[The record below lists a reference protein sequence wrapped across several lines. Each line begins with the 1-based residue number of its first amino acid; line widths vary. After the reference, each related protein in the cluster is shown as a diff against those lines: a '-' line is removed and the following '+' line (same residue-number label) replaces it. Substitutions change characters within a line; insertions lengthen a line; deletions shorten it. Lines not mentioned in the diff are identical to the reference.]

1 MPITSNP
8 IAVSDIANELG
19 FANSNVSLDNTIF
32 AVSNLAAQPSA
43 GNFHNITMG
52 QAQNDTFANKIW
64 YPWNDPTTYGGLPL
78 GNWLGYNHNRE
89 YQVSGTIENNS
100 ASDYNAWIWINTQ
113 NFGLQGMY
121 NIFLPTG
128 TPATDFSPVT
138 TGLGAY
144 TYGDYSIYIQIT
156 RVRQVGA
163 SNLSIIT
170 YQDTDGVGA
179 GTARDVNALYQN
191 WDFFFGGDIPQDW
204 LIAYDPFAG
213 LIPWNKRTNWVLA
226 IN

>member
-8 IAVSDIANELG
+8 VAVSNITNELG
-19 FANSNVSLDNTIF
+19 FANSNVSLDGTIF

-43 GNFHNITMG
+43 GNFHNISMG

-64 YPWNDPTTYGGLPL
+64 HPWNDPTTYGGLPL
-78 GNWLGYNHNRE
+78 GNWLGYNHDRE
-89 YQVSGTIENNS
+89 YQVSGTIANNS
-100 ASDYNAWIWINTQ
+100 ASDYDAWIWINTQ
-113 NFGLQGMY
+113 NFGLQGMSY
-121 NIFLPTG
+121 VPLTNG
-128 TPATDFSPVT
+128 TTTVDFSPNT
-138 TGLGAY
+138 AGLGAY

-156 RVRQVGA
+156 IARQVGP
-163 SNLSIIT
+163 SNLNIIS

-179 GTARDVNALYQN
+179 GTARDVNALYVN
-191 WDFFFGGDIPQDW
+191 WDFLNQGSIPQDW